1 MNLGTVIS
9 FMIGGM
15 LLISILRL
23 DASVHSR
30 SDMSTLDMMAKTNT
44 ETIADVISYDLRN
57 AGFRVGGN
65 AFAGLS
71 PTTVTLFGDIDF
83 DGTTDQVSWIY
94 TSGIQ
99 DTTTRNPNDRY
110 LYRIV
115 NGDTLDFSMVATHF
129 QLTYYNSAGNIT
141 ANPSQV
147 TGIKVEIGC
156 QSPEPSDDFYP
167 MSSWEKT
174 IYPINLNL

>member
-1 MNLGTVIS
+1 MNIGSVIS
-9 FMIGGM
+9 FMIGGI

-30 SDMSTLDMMAKTNT
+30 SDASTLDMMAKTNT

-57 AGFRVGGN
+57 TGFRVGGN

-71 PTTVTLFGDIDF
+71 STSMTLFGDLDF
-83 DGTTDQVSWIY
+83 DGNTDQVTWVY
-94 TSGIQ
+94 QSGQ
-99 DTTTRNPNDRY
+99 SDSSTVNPDDKY

-115 NGDTLDFSMVATHF
+115 NGDTLDFSMVVTNF
-129 QLTYYNSAGNIT
+129 NLSFFNSAGNTT

-147 TGIKVEIGC
+147 TGVHVQVAC
-156 QSPEPSDDFYP
+156 QSAEPSEDHYP
-167 MSSWEKT
+167 EACWEKT
-174 IYPINLNL
+174 VYPINLNL